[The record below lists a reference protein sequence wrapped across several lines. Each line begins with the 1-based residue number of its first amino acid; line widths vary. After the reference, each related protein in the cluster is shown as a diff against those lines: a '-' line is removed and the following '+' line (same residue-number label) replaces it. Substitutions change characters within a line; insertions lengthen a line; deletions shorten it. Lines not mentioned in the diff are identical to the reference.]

1 MIDPIS
7 MSQTLLVLH
16 KGLDS
21 LAIRNEAIATN
32 LANIDTPG
40 FKRLDVNFQDKLRV
54 AIDQNQTVSPMTRT
68 NPRHFPI
75 ASTDTLSQFQPDV
88 RTVTETTGRNDGN
101 NVDLDMESAKLAE
114 NTAEYNSLADI
125 TSRYLSQLRHAI
137 SEGKQ

>member
-54 AIDQNQTVSPMTRT
+54 AIDQNQNLSPMTRT